1 VSRCTAK
8 VDLVRSIGADH
19 IIDYTQEDFA
29 DGARRYDLIVD
40 IGGNRRLLLLRRALA
55 PKGTLVLLG
64 GEEGGKLTGGMNR
77 QIGTLALSLFVRQR
91 FTMFIA
97 RENRADLETLGQFI
111 EAVQLTPFIDKA
123 YPLAEVPEAMRRLE
137 AGAGARKD
145 RNNGLSQSGRRRFL
159 LLNTVASSSVERR

>member
-1 VSRCTAK
+1 MSRCTAK

-137 AGAGARKD
+137 AGQVRGKIAI
-145 RNNGLSQSGRRRFL
+145 
-159 LLNTVASSSVERR
+159 TV